1 MAQKA
6 LAIYPQG
13 TDESNGSLAGTNLTA
28 SGIMTGN
35 GTLRVVG
42 DPIASGA
49 QWFYRLRGK

>member
-13 TDESNGSLAGTNLTA
+13 TDESNGSLAGMNLTA

-35 GTLRVVG
+35 GTLSVVG

-49 QWFYRLRGK
+49 QWFYPMRGK